1 MGSTRTR
8 FRNRCCG
15 AYALGATFSESD
27 EEKLWVV
34 DAAYLEQHVRFVRDP
49 LKRAGIRLG
58 IC

>member
-1 MGSTRTR
+1 
-8 FRNRCCG
+8 
-15 AYALGATFSESD
+15 LGATFSESD